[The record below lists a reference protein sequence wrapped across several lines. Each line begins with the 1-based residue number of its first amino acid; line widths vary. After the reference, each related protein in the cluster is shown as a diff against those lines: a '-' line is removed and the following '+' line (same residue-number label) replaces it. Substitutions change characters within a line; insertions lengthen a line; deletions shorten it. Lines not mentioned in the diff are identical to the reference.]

1 MTTNGARPPLQA
13 RVEGGGTPEMN
24 DWYLRSETGILRD
37 VLLGPAESFRWLG
50 LENAAWSSLVRDTL
64 RRGLRFDK
72 QLAMRQHREMV
83 DAYEQAGV
91 TCHYLPVD
99 ENVPYQVYARDSSF
113 MSPYGAVICQLANPR
128 RRGEYAAVLRF
139 YLEHGIPVYDMVSA
153 GNFEG
158 GDFNI
163 IRHGTAL
170 VGYTDH
176 RSERCAAEQVAD
188 WFRKEGWEIEYAPID
203 QFYVHIDLMVCML
216 NEHCAA
222 VCLDTT
228 PEDIVEWLRAKGI
241 EIVPATFK
249 ETMALGCNVVALGR
263 DRVLSTLGATDLNA
277 KMRAAGFTVYDPD
290 MTMYTWG
297 RGRRALHVPAP
308 APRSGL
314 RAALPVATPF
324 AGARKPTQPRS
335 RRHEHLSDRP

>member
-1 MTTNGARPPLQA
+1 MATNGTSTPLQA
-13 RVEGGGTPEMN
+13 RVEGGGTPEMG
-24 DWYLRSETGILRD
+24 DWYLRSETGVLRD

-99 ENVPYQVYARDSSF
+99 ESVPYQVYARDSSF

-128 RRGEYAAVLRF
+128 RRGEYATVLRF

-158 GDFNI
+158 GDFGI
-163 IRHGTAL
+163 IHHGAAL

-176 RSERCAAEQVAD
+176 RSERVAAEQVGD
-188 WFRKEGWEIEYAPID
+188 WFIKEGWEIKYAPID
-203 QFYVHIDLMVCML
+203 SFYVHIDLMVCML

-228 PEDIVEWLRAKGI
+228 PDDVVEWLTGRGI
-241 EIVPATFK
+241 EILPTTFK

-263 DRVLSTLGATDLNA
+263 DRVLSTLGARDLNA

-290 MTMYTWG
+290 MTMYTRAG
-297 RGRRALHVPAP
+297 GGVHCMCQPLRRE
-308 APRSGL
+308 
-314 RAALPVATPF
+314 AA
-324 AGARKPTQPRS
+324 
-335 RRHEHLSDRP
+335 